1 MYSILKLHY
10 MNKKYI
16 IGFFLLL
23 SVFSKTYGQDI
34 SGKIIDEET
43 QEPIPYVSIQLNDH
57 NGVISN
63 EEGNFSITISEQN
76 SENDSIY
83 FSSIGYTTKAILVKK
98 ATDTIIS
105 LKPEILELSSVFLSG
120 KKLTAAEIIDKVE
133 DNLEINYI
141 TNTVKNR
148 FFMRES
154 FKQYYK
160 KLKFNYKKS
169 SIKEISKGL
178 IDSMVNT
185 IPKRTAYYNETLG
198 DYYTNDERN
207 YKKLNIIKTSK
218 LYNKNQEVSID
229 DLQKKFM
236 KVLNENVKK
245 DSYLKIKSGFFGTK
259 IGVDSIVNSSKNIDK
274 IEKEYEQ
281 KNYFNARKKSI
292 NELVENIFYD
302 DDSDIN
308 VINKSSR
315 YKFTKEDYVYL
326 DGELVY
332 VIHFTPKRSED
343 IKGKLYINTDDFAV
357 MRLDYKNVNP
367 VYDKTFNMLGVNF
380 NHVRYQGT
388 MIFTKLENNTHYT
401 PKYLSHENG
410 RSLQLDRPLTII
422 EKNKHVKGRRKQNEL
437 KLQMNF
443 NIIDKV
449 KRELI
454 VFAEDLIN
462 THEFTNIKEKK
473 AVDVKYFSSYNPDFW
488 KGYNIIEPNQAIK
501 EFTVID

>member
-1 MYSILKLHY
+1 

-34 SGKIIDEET
+34 SGKVIDEET
-43 QEPIPYVSIQLNDH
+43 QESIPYVSIQLNDH

-63 EEGNFSITISEQN
+63 EEGNFSFTISEQN

-98 ATDTIIS
+98 ATDIIIS

-120 KKLTAAEIIDKVE
+120 KKLTAEEIIDKVE
-133 DNLEINYI
+133 DNIEINYVV
-141 TNTVKNR
+141 NTAKSR

-178 IDSMVNT
+178 IDSMVNS

-198 DYYTNDERN
+198 DYYTNGERN

-229 DLQKKFM
+229 DLQNKFM

-259 IGVDSIVNSSKNIDK
+259 IGVDSIVNSSKNIEK

-292 NELVENIFYD
+292 NELIGNIFYD

-308 VINKSSR
+308 VIHKSSR

-332 VIHFTPKRSED
+332 VISFTPKRSED

-388 MIFTKLENNTHYT
+388 MIFTKLENNTQYSI
-401 PKYLSHENG
+401 KYLSHENG
-410 RSLQLDRPLTII
+410 RSLQLDRPLTI
-422 EKNKHVKGRRKQNEL
+422 L
-437 KLQMNF
+437 K
-443 NIIDKV
+443 K
-449 KRELI
+449 
-454 VFAEDLIN
+454 
-462 THEFTNIKEKK
+462 TNM
-473 AVDVKYFSSYNPDFW
+473 
-488 KGYNIIEPNQAIK
+488 
-501 EFTVID
+501 

>member
-1 MYSILKLHY
+1 
-10 MNKKYI
+10 MNKKYSI
-16 IGFFLLL
+16 VFFLLL
-23 SVFSKTYGQDI
+23 SVLSNTYGQDI
-34 SGKIIDEET
+34 SGKVIDQET
-43 QEPIPYVSIQLNDH
+43 QEPIPYVSILLNNH

-76 SENDSIY
+76 SKNDSIY

-98 ATDTIIS
+98 TTDTIIS

-120 KKLTAAEIIDKVE
+120 KKLSAEEIIDQVE
-133 DNLEINYI
+133 DNLENNYA
-141 TNTVKNR
+141 TNTAKNR

-160 KLKFNYKKS
+160 KLKFKYKKS

-178 IDSMVNT
+178 IDSMVNS
-185 IPKRTAYYNETLG
+185 IPRRTAYYNETLG
-198 DYYTNDERN
+198 DYYTNGERN

-218 LYNKNQEVSID
+218 LYNKNQEVSMD
-229 DLQKKFM
+229 DLQNKFM

-292 NELVENIFYD
+292 NELVGNVFYN

-308 VINKSSR
+308 VIQKSSR

-332 VIHFTPKRSED
+332 VISFTPKRSED
-343 IKGKLYINTDDFAV
+343 ISGKLYINTDDFAV
-357 MRLDYKNVNP
+357 MRLDYKNVNL
-367 VYDKTFNMLGVNF
+367 VYDKIFNMLGVNF
-380 NHVRYQGT
+380 NHVRYQGS
-388 MIFTKLENNTHYT
+388 MIFTKLENNTHYSL
-401 PKYLSHENG
+401 KYLSHENG

-454 VFAEDLIN
+454 VFAEDAIN
-462 THEFTNIKEKK
+462 TSEFTNIKEQKS
-473 AVDVKYFSSYNPDFW
+473 VDVKYFSNYNPDFW